1 MITKKIYKYL
11 FIILYITIFNFNI
24 ISHANNERYELIE
37 DNSLLIDNIIAS
49 NNIDIELKGDT
60 LVNLYNR
67 SFYYISHNAP
77 ETIVTRDYFTIE
89 NPEDYR
95 FVRFNSETEFKKDV
109 EYTFFINVIK
119 NNHRD
124 LIVHFESADGTRL
137 NSETAKLK
145 EGLNRVK
152 LTVKEEDTTY
162 FRIATTSANDNS
174 FSKISRD
181 IIVLKGDYSGRQ
193 LEYFEKI
200 KSVGQNDSK
209 TSSISITSK
218 NKNIF
223 DNDKFILERRGGV
236 KILNIEGSG
245 DNKTYTFINTG
256 DNNGHMQ
263 SDWGLSTFYDTTN
276 GKPSIDRTDLMLFN
290 VKKGYKVYAKA
301 DGTFQNIFCM
311 VRDKSNKYL
320 KGYNISGNSGEIIID
335 IDNADRVEFVFNGG
349 SEIGNISTVSN
360 IQIGYGSL
368 PEDNNI
374 QSITNTL
381 KINLKEPLRGLPNGI
396 KDRIIKRNG
405 QWVVERNL
413 TEIILNGQ
421 ENWESWSNWNI
432 DIPEGQKN
440 IGFYAYI
447 PGIKRDIKEWDN
459 INTLSDKFQPSS
471 NMADIRIGNVRG
483 IAHGVGSSHGYIGI
497 SISKLELDTLDIEG
511 FKKWLSEN
519 NVTVVAQLETPI
531 YEPLNIDL
539 SLPIYEGT
547 TYISNDS
554 IIPAIMKVK
563 VDRIINKSNEAVEEA
578 IDNPTLHNI
587 SLARMWVNQMPES
600 SLKDEMQMKLSN
612 ISNISDIQLDRKTT
626 TSNLDVYIKCE
637 NILQMSLDTNS
648 ISFDDF
654 SGIEDVEKINAVNVS
669 INSSLPYQLNA
680 YLPAEIQN
688 ADKSATMNKSI
699 LNIKESSETEY
710 KEFTN
715 LNEKVVLKD
724 NCSSGNQLVHGIDI
738 RLKGGIAHEKDVYKA
753 IIKLE
758 AEQK

>member
-1 MITKKIYKYL
+1 MITKKIYKNIL
-11 FIILYITIFNFNI
+11 IILYMIIFNFNI
-24 ISHANNERYELIE
+24 ISYANNERYELIE
-37 DNSLLIDNIIAS
+37 DDSLLIDNIIAS

-67 SFYYISHNAP
+67 NFYYISHNAP

-89 NPEDYR
+89 NPQDYR
-95 FVRFNSETEFKKDV
+95 FVRFNSETEFKKGA
-109 EYTFFINVIK
+109 EYTFFINVTK
-119 NNHRD
+119 NNHKD

-162 FRIATTSANDNS
+162 FRIATTTANDNS
-174 FSKISRD
+174 SSKVSRD

-200 KSVGQNDSK
+200 KSVGQNDNK
-209 TSSISITSK
+209 ISSISITSK

-223 DNDKFILERRGGV
+223 NNDKFILERRGGV

-256 DNNGHMQ
+256 DNNGRMQ
-263 SDWGLSTFYDTTN
+263 SDWGLSTFYDTAN
-276 GKPSIDRTDLMLFN
+276 GRPSTDRTDLMLFN

-320 KGYNISGNSGEIIID
+320 KGYEIPGNSGEIIID
-335 IDNADRVEFVFNGG
+335 IDNADRVEFIFNGG

-368 PEDNNI
+368 PKDNTH
-374 QSITNTL
+374 SITNTIEI
-381 KINLKEPLRGLPNGI
+381 KLKEPLRGLPNGV
-396 KDRIIKRNG
+396 KDKIIKRNG

-413 TEIILNGQ
+413 TEMILNGQ
-421 ENWESWSNWNI
+421 EDWESWSDWNNI
-432 DIPEGQKN
+432 NIPEGQKN

-483 IAHGVGSSHGYIGI
+483 IAHGVGTSHGYIGI
-497 SISKLELDTLDIEG
+497 SISKPELDTLNIEG

-554 IIPAIMKVK
+554 MIPATMKVK
-563 VDRIINKSNEAVEEA
+563 VDRIANKSNEAVEEA
-578 IDNPTLHNI
+578 ISTPTLHNI

-600 SLKDEMQMKLSN
+600 LLKDEMQMRLSN
-612 ISNISDIQLDRKTT
+612 ISNMQDIQLDRKNI
-626 TSNLDVYIKCE
+626 TSNLDLYIKSE
-637 NILQMSLDTNS
+637 NMLSLSLNTNS
-648 ISFDDF
+648 ITFEDF
-654 SGIEDVEKINAVNVS
+654 SGIEDLELNNAVNLT
-669 INSSLPYQLNA
+669 INSSLPYELNA
-680 YLPAEIQN
+680 YLATEIQN
-688 ADKSATMNKSI
+688 NDKSKIMDKSI
-699 LNIKESSETEY
+699 LNIKESSETNY
-710 KEFTN
+710 NAFN
-715 LNEKVVLKD
+715 NINEKLTLKD
-724 NCSSGNQLVHGIDI
+724 NNVAGNDI
-738 RLKGGIAHEKDVYKA
+738 IHNLDLLLRGGISYEKDVYKTT
-753 IIKLE
+753 IKFE
-758 AEQK
+758 AKQK

>member
-1 MITKKIYKYL
+1 MIV
-11 FIILYITIFNFNI
+11 NFNI
-24 ISHANNERYELIE
+24 ISHANNERYEQIE
-37 DNSLLIDNIIAS
+37 DDSLLIDNIIDS
-49 NNIDIELKGDT
+49 NNLDIELKGDT

-95 FVRFNSETEFKKDV
+95 FVRFNSETEFKKDI
-109 EYTFFINVIK
+109 EYTFFINVTK
-119 NNHRD
+119 NNHKD

-137 NSETAKLK
+137 NSETAKLR

-245 DNKTYTFINTG
+245 DNKIYTFINTG

-263 SDWGLSTFYDTTN
+263 SDWGLSTFYDTAN
-276 GKPSIDRTDLMLFN
+276 GRPSTDRTDLMLFN

-320 KGYNISGNSGEIIID
+320 KGYNITGNSGEIIID
-335 IDNADRVEFVFNGG
+335 VDNADRVEFIFNGG

-368 PEDNNI
+368 PKDNTH
-374 QSITNTL
+374 SITNTIEI
-381 KINLKEPLRGLPNGI
+381 KLKEPLRGLPNGV
-396 KDRIIKRNG
+396 KDKIIKRYG
-405 QWVVERNL
+405 QWVIERNL

-421 ENWESWSNWNI
+421 EDWESWSDWNNI
-432 DIPEGQKN
+432 NIPEGQKN
-440 IGFYAYI
+440 MGFYAYI
-447 PGIKRDIKEWDN
+447 PGIKRDVNEWNN
-459 INTLSDKFQPSS
+459 INTLSDMFQPSS
-471 NMADIRIGNVRG
+471 NMNDIRMGNIRG
-483 IAHGVGSSHGYIGI
+483 ISHGLGSRHGYIGI
-497 SISKLELDTLDIEG
+497 SINKLELDILNVEG

-519 NVTVVAQLETPI
+519 NVIVIAQLETPI
-531 YEPLNIDL
+531 YEPLNIDI
-539 SLPIYEGT
+539 SLPTYEGT

-554 IIPAIMKVK
+554 IIPATMKAK
-563 VDRIINKSNEAVEEA
+563 VDRIANKSIEAIEEA
-578 IDNPTLHNI
+578 ISTPTLDNI
-587 SLARMWVNQMPES
+587 SLARKWINQMPES
-600 SLKDEMQMKLSN
+600 SLKDEM
-612 ISNISDIQLDRKTT
+612 
-626 TSNLDVYIKCE
+626 
-637 NILQMSLDTNS
+637 
-648 ISFDDF
+648 
-654 SGIEDVEKINAVNVS
+654 
-669 INSSLPYQLNA
+669 
-680 YLPAEIQN
+680 
-688 ADKSATMNKSI
+688 
-699 LNIKESSETEY
+699 
-710 KEFTN
+710 
-715 LNEKVVLKD
+715 
-724 NCSSGNQLVHGIDI
+724 
-738 RLKGGIAHEKDVYKA
+738 
-753 IIKLE
+753 
-758 AEQK
+758 